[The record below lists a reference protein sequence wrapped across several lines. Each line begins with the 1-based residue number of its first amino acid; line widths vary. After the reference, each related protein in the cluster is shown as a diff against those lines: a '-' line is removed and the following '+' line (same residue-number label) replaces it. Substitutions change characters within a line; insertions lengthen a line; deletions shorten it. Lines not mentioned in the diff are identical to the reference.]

1 MYIFKKVK
9 NFISNICFSNGNKEK
24 LSSKELL
31 NPKREIIPKNNNKI
45 YTKKNFYYISNEEN
59 KTNDS
64 FSSSI
69 KESEDIN
76 NYKKIS
82 LRQKYDERNKVGTK
96 KYLNNNISQNLPNNK
111 SPSTQEESKNNY
123 NLYKKAKSPQKENL
137 KFNKTKENNERYL
150 NSVEIIEEKKDN
162 EIKPESLYGF
172 NLYILI
178 QCLFYIKE
186 LREYFIKNQNKF
198 TEEQS
203 VCKAFAQIM
212 NDLKNNGN
220 NYIKPKQFEKIMG
233 NINNLFK
240 EYKTEDLK
248 ILFINLINIFIS
260 ELTKDNKN
268 DNNSENNDIDNSNK
282 KQMFDKVLK
291 DMEKDNIINKLFF
304 GYYEDIYDCTKSKIN
319 TYSFETQSCI
329 IFQLQNIKN
338 TFITNKLSLELCF
351 QYYYREKINSEFQCS
366 KCKIKHKG
374 KEYGKIYR
382 PPKIMVIVLDRGHG
396 KRFKEDIE
404 INKYLDLK
412 NIIDEDEYEYSS
424 LYKLICVSTHSGESS
439 STRGHYTASCLADNN
454 KYYYFSDTYVKEI
467 DDNNIINNEPY
478 LLFYEQI
485 NIDDKNEIN
494 NIKNEIKTIQI
505 IKQLNDYKNKFPD
518 DSINYYKGKNNKSKE
533 KVIYIDNLSS
543 NILTEFKEIN
553 SNKNIEQKLDEEN
566 KITRNKNLNN
576 INSQYLHYN
585 TYLSKQEEESKNNYN
600 SPKNAKNLQKEFEFE
615 SKKLKENNKKY
626 NNQLGV
632 IEEQNYSI
640 IKPKG
645 LCNINLNCYMNSV
658 LQCLFYIKEL
668 REYFIKNQKKFT
680 DEQTLCKAFAEVMDG
695 LKNNDKE
702 YFKPKK
708 FMDEIEKKNNLFGK
722 KGGDA
727 KDLFID
733 LISYFLEELNK
744 DNDSDNDEESNKDI
758 DFTNKRE
765 VFEEELM
772 MIKKDNHI
780 INELFIGYYE
790 NIYYCKKTNIN
801 TYSFETESF
810 ILFNLENIKKHFNTS
825 NLSIELGFK
834 YYYKEKLNSEFQ
846 CSKCEIKHK
855 GKEYVKIYRPPKI
868 MVIILDRG
876 HGKIFKGD
884 VEINKYLD
892 LKNIIDEDE
901 YEYSSLYKLIC
912 VSTHSGESSSTRGHY
927 TASCLADN
935 NKYYYFSDTYVK
947 EIDDNNII
955 NNEPYLLFY
964 EQIDIN
970 DKNEIDHI
978 KNEIKIIQIDD
989 NNNKK
994 DNKNYSSSRNNKNKK
1009 KYENQKKEE
1018 TEKNNRI
1025 RYNVINSNKNNLN
1038 EIRNNQINS
1047 NQRFNNYDIKENE
1060 KTIYKKRNITYNQH
1074 KINYNEIKSA
1084 FKIFSENKN
1093 TRYII
1098 DYYYPDNSNP
1108 CYNWKLTIIGQNNT
1122 PYFGGKFDFH
1132 INLSK
1137 PFKNLTDNITIE
1149 KYIYHLNFG
1158 EDGKLLFDI
1167 EYNENKSFYENLKEL
1182 FELLFNLFIEPNCE
1196 LSTYYSKAK
1205 IKLYNNDREK
1215 YNKIVR
1221 NSVKNN
1227 IKYKNYLNQS
1237 K

>member
-186 LREYFIKNQNKF
+186 LREYFIENRNKF
-198 TEEQS
+198 TDEQS
-203 VCKAFAQIM
+203 ICKAFAQIM

-240 EYKTEDLK
+240 DYKTEDLK

-396 KRFKEDIE
+396 KRFKEDI
-404 INKYLDLK
+404 
-412 NIIDEDEYEYSS
+412 
-424 LYKLICVSTHSGESS
+424 
-439 STRGHYTASCLADNN
+439 
-454 KYYYFSDTYVKEI
+454 
-467 DDNNIINNEPY
+467 
-478 LLFYEQI
+478 
-485 NIDDKNEIN
+485 
-494 NIKNEIKTIQI
+494 
-505 IKQLNDYKNKFPD
+505 
-518 DSINYYKGKNNKSKE
+518 
-533 KVIYIDNLSS
+533 
-543 NILTEFKEIN
+543 
-553 SNKNIEQKLDEEN
+553 
-566 KITRNKNLNN
+566 
-576 INSQYLHYN
+576 
-585 TYLSKQEEESKNNYN
+585 
-600 SPKNAKNLQKEFEFE
+600 
-615 SKKLKENNKKY
+615 
-626 NNQLGV
+626 
-632 IEEQNYSI
+632 
-640 IKPKG
+640 
-645 LCNINLNCYMNSV
+645 
-658 LQCLFYIKEL
+658 
-668 REYFIKNQKKFT
+668 
-680 DEQTLCKAFAEVMDG
+680 
-695 LKNNDKE
+695 
-702 YFKPKK
+702 
-708 FMDEIEKKNNLFGK
+708 
-722 KGGDA
+722 
-727 KDLFID
+727 
-733 LISYFLEELNK
+733 
-744 DNDSDNDEESNKDI
+744 
-758 DFTNKRE
+758 
-765 VFEEELM
+765 
-772 MIKKDNHI
+772 
-780 INELFIGYYE
+780 
-790 NIYYCKKTNIN
+790 
-801 TYSFETESF
+801 
-810 ILFNLENIKKHFNTS
+810 
-825 NLSIELGFK
+825 
-834 YYYKEKLNSEFQ
+834 
-846 CSKCEIKHK
+846 
-855 GKEYVKIYRPPKI
+855 
-868 MVIILDRG
+868 
-876 HGKIFKGD
+876 
-884 VEINKYLD
+884 EINKYLD